1 MFERYWE
8 LKLFLENES
17 VSNYTILTYYDQVVV
32 EIQEFENQVSGKYL
46 VTIHKWKQKHNYFEK
61 LGVNTK
67 KIWEEWQ
74 ITAPLIVAS
83 KWPKTDVT

>member
-32 EIQEFENQVSGKYL
+32 EIKEFENQVSRKYL
-46 VTIHKWKQKHNYFEK
+46 VTIEKHKENILK
-61 LGVNTK
+61 
-67 KIWEEWQ
+67 
-74 ITAPLIVAS
+74 S
-83 KWPKTDVT
+83 